1 MSVSANEQLMRRW
14 FEEVWNQQRVE
25 VIDELLAADALLHGH
40 VPELRGREAFK
51 QLHAT
56 FCAALPDIHITPE
69 FIFGAGDMVVA
80 HNKVEG
86 TQRGPLFNI
95 PAKGSRVSFT
105 GTSIARVKN
114 GLLVEGWDQ
123 YNFLELYGQLDA
135 LEHMS
140 ALRKASLK

>member
-56 FCAALPDIHITPE
+56 FCANKERFAQLFFERFDLMAHCRLRE
-69 FIFGAGDMVVA
+69 MQSLGGAR
-80 HNKVEG
+80 KVECFG
-86 TQRGPLFNI
+86 NG
-95 PAKGSRVSFT
+95 AKR
-105 GTSIARVKN
+105 AK
-114 GLLVEGWDQ
+114 
-123 YNFLELYGQLDA
+123 
-135 LEHMS
+135 
-140 ALRKASLK
+140 LRHFHFEFHLGA